1 MDLNQDSY
9 IDYREFLSGLLRIY
23 CSTYDQK
30 TKFVFEIYDFNND
43 GFVTKDDISTILGYM
58 PGVKTSNLP
67 GEGKF
72 TQEGGGMQNF
82 KDRIESMQDVY
93 KILDLCFGDKDKIN
107 FKEF

>member
-1 MDLNQDSY
+1 MDLNSDSY

-58 PGVKTSNLP
+58 PVNKNNNII

-72 TQEGGGMQNF
+72 T
-82 KDRIESMQDVY
+82 
-93 KILDLCFGDKDKIN
+93 
-107 FKEF
+107 